1 MAVVNNKYSFKDAY
15 RLLRAISTKA
25 KEIADSKEQMIIAQL
40 EKSEEKQDRTNFG
53 LLSLKNNAEKTIKV
67 YTEEEQVEVDRLQAE
82 IAKLK
87 AEIDKLGT
95 SKVTNVVSLGVLSS
109 VCEIVSKDY
118 LAKGVEKVLGEKKK
132 SLLPLNEQA
141 LSAGADSLCVSQ

>member
-1 MAVVNNKYSFKDAY
+1 MAVVNKNYSFKDAY
-15 RLLRAISTKA
+15 RLLRAIATKA

-53 LLSLKNNAEKTIKV
+53 LLSLKNNAEKTVKV

-82 IAKLK
+82 ISKLK

-95 SKVTNVVSLGVLSS
+95 SKVVKESDKSLVYHKTTDAEAEANRLLQDLINSLGNATFIRAANS
-109 VCEIVSKDY
+109 VPSKS
-118 LAKGVEKVLGEKKK
+118 K
-132 SLLPLNEQA
+132 
-141 LSAGADSLCVSQ
+141 